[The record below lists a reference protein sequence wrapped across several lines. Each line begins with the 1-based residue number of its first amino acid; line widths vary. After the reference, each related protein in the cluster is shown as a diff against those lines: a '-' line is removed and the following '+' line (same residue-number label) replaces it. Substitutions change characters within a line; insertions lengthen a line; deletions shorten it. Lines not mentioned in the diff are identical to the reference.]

1 MQKIKKTILF
11 ILLSLIFG
19 FTSAQTK
26 VAQISSLE
34 LISAMPEMK
43 TAKEEYDKLQDSLE
57 SEIYGL
63 IITHN
68 ELKSKNSNSKKLEEI
83 EKLISEK
90 KLEAQKTLEQKYTE
104 LTKPIQ
110 DKALSAIK
118 KVGRENGFSFVI
130 DSTDDSI
137 YLMSDGE
144 LPDILKL
151 VKKELGINN

>member
-1 MQKIKKTILF
+1 MYKIKKTILF
-11 ILLSLIFG
+11 VLLSFIVG

-26 VAQISSLE
+26 VAHINSSE

-68 ELKSKNSNSKKLEEI
+68 ELKSKSSNSKKLEKI

-90 KLEAQKTLEQKYTE
+90 KSEAQKTLEESYTK

-118 KVGRENGFSFVI
+118 KVGRENGFSLVI
-130 DSTDDSI
+130 DSSNE
-137 YLMSDGE
+137 YAFLLSDGE
-144 LPDILKL
+144 STDIIEL

>member
-1 MQKIKKTILF
+1 MYKIKKTILF
-11 ILLSLIFG
+11 VLLSFIVG

-26 VAQISSLE
+26 VAHINSSE

-68 ELKSKNSNSKKLEEI
+68 ELKSKSSNSKKLEKI

-90 KLEAQKTLEQKYTE
+90 KPARG
-104 LTKPIQ
+104 
-110 DKALSAIK
+110 
-118 KVGRENGFSFVI
+118 VGVGV
-130 DSTDDSI
+130 
-137 YLMSDGE
+137 
-144 LPDILKL
+144 
-151 VKKELGINN
+151 